1 MTSDRCRCQ
10 RVDVIVMLW
19 NTGVGNPISIEMKF
33 MSKTTG
39 NVTTTTHAQ
48 MSCPGAGLL
57 QLDTFCSYCI
67 NDAIFHILVFLNVF
81 KIKL

>member
-48 MSCPGAGLL
+48 MSCPGAGLPFVL
-57 QLDTFCSYCI
+57 IASLMQLFIY
-67 NDAIFHILVFLNVF
+67 
-81 KIKL
+81 

>member
-57 QLDTFCSYCI
+57 
-67 NDAIFHILVFLNVF
+67 
-81 KIKL
+81 